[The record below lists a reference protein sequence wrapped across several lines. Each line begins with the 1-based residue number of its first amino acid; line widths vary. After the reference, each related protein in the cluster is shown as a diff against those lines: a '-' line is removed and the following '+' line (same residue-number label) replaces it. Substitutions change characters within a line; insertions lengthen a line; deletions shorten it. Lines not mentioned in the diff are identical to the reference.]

1 MSGEVSR
8 EDQPNAGDLQ
18 TKEDSSSGM
27 SGAKKAG
34 VAIGVVGA
42 AVLAGVGV
50 VVYKKRQQNIRR
62 SEYGYAARRE
72 FL

>member
-1 MSGEVSR
+1 
-8 EDQPNAGDLQ
+8 
-18 TKEDSSSGM
+18 M